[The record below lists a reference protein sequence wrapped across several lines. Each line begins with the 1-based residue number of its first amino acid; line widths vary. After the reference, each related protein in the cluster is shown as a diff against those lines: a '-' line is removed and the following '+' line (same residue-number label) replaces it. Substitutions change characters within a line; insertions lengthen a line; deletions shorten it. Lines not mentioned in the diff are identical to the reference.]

1 MGYRMHVV
9 QKVEKMADYEAPL
22 SYCEEQVNSLFDALD
37 VERHSYLVGD
47 EMARFEIKRDVMKNA
62 VNALENI
69 ENGKE
74 PGESADGVE
83 IDKEE
88 VLSCLE
94 ELGLPIGIA
103 ITMFKDFLKLSDQE
117 SEWINIVW
125 Y

>member
-47 EMARFEIKRDVMKNA
+47 EMARFEIKRDVLKNA
-62 VNALENI
+62 INALENI
-69 ENGKE
+69 EKGKE

-83 IDKEE
+83 IDKKE

-94 ELGLPIGIA
+94 ELDLPIGIA
-103 ITMFKDFLKLSDQE
+103 ITMFKNFLERSDQE